1 MQLLPTDTDYERR
14 EIIDN
19 LQRLLEQGYKV
30 ELHAAHTEQDDPDPG
45 TIDASYC
52 VSVRK
57 AGEPFRSFT
66 EVSLV
71 DTLSGVMEQV
81 K

>member
-1 MQLLPTDTDYERR
+1 MTLLPTDTDAERR
-14 EIIDN
+14 TIIDT

-30 ELHAAHTEQDDPDPG
+30 EFHAIATEQDDPDPG

-57 AGEPFRSFT
+57 AGVFSYFV